1 MMGLLQI
8 VCTVKIP
15 EDKIKEQIKLKKIY
29 CILV

>member
-15 EDKIKEQIKLKKIY
+15 EDKIKEQIKLNKKNIVY
-29 CILV
+29 